1 MSDMS
6 DMSGKT
12 VVITGG
18 NSGIGKEAAVALAS
32 MGAHVVITARSAAK
46 GEAALADVRSRAGS
60 GSVELASL
68 DLASFKS
75 IHACAADL
83 LSRLP
88 RIDVL
93 LDNAGI
99 VSTRRQET
107 QDGFELT
114 FGVNHLGHFLLTTL
128 LLDRIRE
135 SAPARIIT
143 VASGAH
149 RSVRRGLDFDDL
161 QSTRRYGAMNAYARS
176 KLANIL
182 FSNELAR
189 RLAGTGVSSNA
200 LHPGF
205 VASNFA
211 REGDAGRLGEV
222 ATTLLR
228 PFAIT
233 PEKGARTSVYLASS
247 PEVEGVTGRYFFK
260 CRPTRTTA
268 AADDESAALRLWEE
282 SEKLVAG
289 AGG

>member
-6 DMSGKT
+6 DKT

-18 NSGIGKEAAVALAS
+18 NSGIGKEAAVTLAS

-46 GEAALADVRSRAGS
+46 GDAALADVRSRARS

-75 IHACAADL
+75 IHACGADL

-93 LDNAGI
+93 LNNAGI

-114 FGVNHLGHFLLTTL
+114 FGVNHLGHFLLTNL

-135 SAPARIIT
+135 SAPARVIT

-189 RLAGTGVSSNA
+189 RLSGTGVSSNA

-211 REGDAGRLGEV
+211 REGDAGRLGEIT
-222 ATTLLR
+222 TTLLR
-228 PFAIT
+228 PLAIT

-260 CRPTRTTA
+260 CCPTRTTA